1 MKRVIIILLFISV
14 AISVKAQRVTCEY
27 NNVSLSEALRQLNE
41 QTEEY
46 TISFLYNEL
55 EDFRNWFTIGKTAT
69 AMLYLHYATSHD
81 YGFTHNAHGFN
92 VNARVQKTFLDGN
105 LTAAIFANDIF
116 RNLRERWT
124 GCYPV
129 TTTGKDAYVYTQYIG
144 ASLTYN
150 FNATRSK
157 YKGTG
162 AGNDEKNRL

>member
-1 MKRVIIILLFISV
+1 MKIIISMLVCCFV
-14 AISVKAQRVTCEY
+14 FAGMQAQKITHEY

-41 QTEEY
+41 QTEDY

-55 EDFRNWFTIGKTAT
+55 ENFRNWFTIGKTAK

-124 GCYPV
+124 GYYPV